1 MMMNTKKVLLF
12 LLPLITRSSAAFAPA
27 VASTKRTF
35 VTASTVTQLH
45 ATPPTMVV
53 YWTIKSSIDLAAYG
67 LGKTDKFQGTGV
79 WKGVQFEREKKD
91 EEPSDAA
98 AKNVEA
104 EKKEP
109 AKSTK

>member
-27 VASTKRTF
+27 AANTKRTF
-35 VTASTVTQLH
+35 VTATTVTQLH

-53 YWTIKSSIDLAAYG
+53 YWTIKSSIDLIGYG
-67 LGKTDKFQGTGV
+67 LGQTDKFQGTGV

-91 EEPSDAA
+91 EESSDSA
-98 AKNVEA
+98 AKKVEA
-104 EKKEP
+104 EKK
-109 AKSTK
+109 KSSK